1 MITVNTLGKFQITDG
16 EAFVNDDSLRST
28 MLIKLLIYLLLYRD
42 KTLTTD
48 DISNAIWQDEEIDN
62 PAGAL
67 KNLMYRLRKELVA
80 NFGEN
85 DFVLTNRGSY
95 RWNPDV
101 NVVLDIE
108 LFEKLINEAKS
119 ENIYEQAILK
129 YEQAISLYQGEF
141 MSKIMEMHWIMT
153 LNTYYHSLY
162 LSSVK
167 GLAELYIKLEKYE
180 ELEKL
185 CNDALQYENA
195 DEQLYCYQIE
205 ARMRNGNVSLALES
219 YEKAREIME
228 KELGIRKT
236 TILNKVYEELLQM
249 SKGQTAYNIND
260 VKEDITEENPEGVFF
275 CGYPVFKEIYRL
287 EARKS
292 ARSTEQEH
300 LVLLTIEDKGFDRKE
315 VTEFRVKKA
324 MESLEKVINESL
336 RVGDVAA
343 KYSDSQFIILLPTCT
358 EDLAALVANRIVA
371 KFYSIHKKY
380 EMIRVKMNI
389 EEVSMNGELVK

>member
-389 EEVSMNGELVK
+389 EEVSVNGELVK